1 MPQVNVT
8 ISGRTYRMACGEGEE
23 GHLEDL
29 AAALDAKIAEMR
41 EAFGEIGDM
50 RLHVMAAIT
59 LADELAEVRRRVAS
73 LEEEVKRL
81 SAEVSAADSRSSDLE
96 SHAAETV
103 VRTAERIERLA
114 RGIGAIQ
121 SPAEPSEG
129 EPE

>member
-23 GHLEDL
+23 GHLENL
-29 AAALDAKIAEMR
+29 AAGFDAKIAEMR

-59 LADELAEVRRRVAS
+59 LADELAEVRRQAAS
-73 LEEEVKRL
+73 LEEEVQRL
-81 SAEVSAADSRSSDLE
+81 SAEVSAADSRSSELE
-96 SHAAETV
+96 SQAAETV
-103 VRTAERIERLA
+103 ARTAERLERLA

-121 SPAEPSEG
+121 TSAEAPEG
-129 EPE
+129 DPE